1 MTLQPPPFN
10 YSLHFCMISPHEII
24 ICGKCKIENSNVT
37 SLWFWPHC
45 IVCLIWRPYCYFFS
59 ILFTVSQLK
68 LLLILMPLNGFW
80 YLAQNFKLW
89 SIDLW
94 FFLSFFTAEAR
105 NSWHWLFFSKFILT
119 IWNSF
124 CSIKIPTCVWHYTLV
139 TKIKIFKGRTS
150 DQTNN
155 LII

>member
-1 MTLQPPPFN
+1 MNILELMTLQPPPSN
-10 YSLHFCMISPHEII
+10 HSLRVCPHVD
-24 ICGKCKIENSNVT
+24 KARLKIPIW
-37 SLWFWPHC
+37 LRCDFGP

-94 FFLSFFTAEAR
+94 FSWVFLQQKLGT
-105 NSWHWLFFSKFILT
+105 HGIDCFFSKFIST